1 MLDKALGFIGG
12 GQMAEAMIKGLLAA
26 QVTEASRITV
36 SEPLPERRTY
46 LAKTY
51 PGLKLVS
58 DNQELI
64 DQAEIVV
71 LAVKPQVLAAV
82 LAEIAPAVA
91 QKNPLIISIAA
102 GIPLRFLESRLP
114 QGARV
119 IRVMPNTPALVLAGI
134 SAYTPGK
141 HATAEDLALA
151 RTILAALGECLE
163 LPETYFD
170 AVTGLSGSGP
180 AFVALFIE
188 ALVDGGVRVGLPRPV
203 AEKLA
208 LETVLGTARLM
219 KETGK
224 NPYEVKAMVTSPGGT
239 TIAGVKAL
247 AQGAFSAVVMEAV
260 EAATKRSAELSK
272 QIVQDTQEEK

>member
-26 QVTEASRITV
+26 KVTEAGHITV
-36 SEPLPERRTY
+36 SEPLPERREY
-46 LAKTY
+46 LTKTY
-51 PGLKLVS
+51 PGLKLVA
-58 DNQELI
+58 DNQELVKE
-64 DQAEIVV
+64 AEIVV
-71 LAVKPQVLAAV
+71 LAVKPQVLASV
-82 LAEIAPAVA
+82 LNEISPAVA
-91 QKNPLIISIAA
+91 QKRPLIISIAA
-102 GIPLRFLESRLP
+102 GIPLSFLERGLP
-114 QGARV
+114 SGTRV

-134 SAYTPGK
+134 SAYTPGQ
-141 HATAEDLALA
+141 HARTEDLALA
-151 RTILAALGECLE
+151 RTILGALGECIE

-180 AFVALFIE
+180 AFVALFVE

-260 EAATKRSAELSK
+260 EAATKRSAELSS
-272 QIVQDTQEEK
+272 QIAQDTQEEK